1 MAGLL
6 AWAADVVGGS
16 GTGNEDDDGEIGLP
30 LLVFTPEQQ
39 QRALELDR
47 AAAALHRSI
56 KDLRLRIPP
65 EHISQ
70 RLPHLHAHTM
80 ASNAALALQLNAHST
95 TREQAQL
102 REVSLQD
109 ENAAYE
115 KAISNCQKKI
125 QEKQDEANELLIRLK
140 ELDLIEKDL
149 KENLEKVEAEVKFSQ
164 SMVSKGGGNNAEQV
178 DLVDESSRAVKS
190 EELEE
195 KKEELSLHCSVL
207 FCAQNSFDVMVQ
219 TLEEEW
225 SLVQKESM
233 KQPSPAQREKALEKQ
248 LHSLI
253 EQLTAKQAQAENLM
267 NEIHTKEKELEN
279 LNNIQK
285 KLEISSADANNTRN
299 RFSRGMAGSAA
310 AYADYAGDSYS
321 RPYIAGITTESLQ
334 KLMLLRSAFV
344 LYILALH
351 VIVFI
356 KISF

>member
-16 GTGNEDDDGEIGLP
+16 GTGNEDDNDEIGLP

-80 ASNAALALQLNAHST
+80 ASSAALALQLNAHST

-125 QEKQDEANELLIRLK
+125 QEKQDEANELHSRLK
-140 ELDLIEKDL
+140 ELELIEMDL

-164 SMVSKGGGNNAEQV
+164 FKVSKGGGNNAEQA

-190 EELEE
+190 EELDE
-195 KKEELSLHCSVL
+195 KKAEL
-207 FCAQNSFDVMVQ
+207 NSFDVMVQ

-267 NEIHTKEKELEN
+267 GEIRTKEKELEN

-285 KLEISSADANNTRN
+285 KLDTSSADANTTRN

-321 RPYIAGITTESLQ
+321 RPSIADIRTESLQ

>member
-16 GTGNEDDDGEIGLP
+16 GMGNEEEDDDIRLP
-30 LLVFTPEQQ
+30 LLIFTPEQQ
-39 QRALELDR
+39 QRVLELDR
-47 AAAALHRSI
+47 AAAALRRSI

-80 ASNAALALQLNAHST
+80 ASSAALALQLNAHST

-102 REVSLQD
+102 REVSVQD

-115 KAISNCQKKI
+115 KVISNCQKKN
-125 QEKQDEANELLIRLK
+125 QEKQNESNELQTRLK
-140 ELDLIEKDL
+140 ELDFIEKDL
-149 KENLEKVEAEVKFSQ
+149 KENLEKIEAEVRSSQ
-164 SMVSKGGGNNAEQV
+164 SIVAESGSNYAEQV
-178 DLVDESSRAVKS
+178 DLLDEHLKGVKS

-195 KKEELSLHCSVL
+195 KKAELNSL
-207 FCAQNSFDVMVQ
+207 DVMVQ
-219 TLEEEW
+219 RLEEEW
-225 SLVQKESM
+225 SLVQNESI
-233 KQPSPAQREKALEKQ
+233 KKPSPAQREKALEKQ

-253 EQLTAKQAQAENLM
+253 EQLTAKQAQAENLIV
-267 NEIHTKEKELEN
+267 EIRTKKKELEN
-279 LNNIQK
+279 LSNMQM
-285 KLEISSADANNTRN
+285 KLDTNSTDVSTTRN
-299 RFSRGMAGSAA
+299 RFNRGMTGTDP
-310 AYADYAGDSYS
+310 AYADYVGDSYCRS
-321 RPYIAGITTESLQ
+321 STAGIRKESLQ

>member
-16 GTGNEDDDGEIGLP
+16 GTGNEEEDDQIRLP

-39 QRALELDR
+39 QRALELDQT
-47 AAAALHRSI
+47 AAALRRSI

-80 ASNAALALQLNAHST
+80 ASSAALALQLNAHSS

-115 KAISNCQKKI
+115 KAISNCQKKL
-125 QEKQDEANELLIRLK
+125 QEKLNEANELQSRLQ
-140 ELDLIEKDL
+140 ELDFIEKDL
-149 KENLEKVEAEVKFSQ
+149 KESLEKVEAEVKFSQ
-164 SMVSKGGGNNAEQV
+164 SMVSKGGFNNAERV
-178 DLVDESSRAVKS
+178 DIVDEPSRDVKS

-195 KKEELSLHCSVL
+195 KKAEL
-207 FCAQNSFDVMVQ
+207 NSFDVMVQ
-219 TLEEEW
+219 RLEEEW

-233 KQPSPAQREKALEKQ
+233 KQPSPAQREKALEKH
-248 LHSLI
+248 LHSVV
-253 EQLTAKQAQAENLM
+253 EQLTAKQAQAENLIR
-267 NEIHTKEKELEN
+267 EIRAKEKELEK
-279 LNNIQK
+279 LNSMQR
-285 KLEISSADANNTRN
+285 KLDTSSTDVNTTKN
-299 RFSRGMAGSAA
+299 RFIRGMTGSAA
-310 AYADYAGDSYS
+310 AYADYAGDSYRRS
-321 RPYIAGITTESLQ
+321 SIAGIRTESLQ

>member
-16 GTGNEDDDGEIGLP
+16 GTGNEDDDDEIGLP

-80 ASNAALALQLNAHST
+80 ASSAALALQLNAHTT

-125 QEKQDEANELLIRLK
+125 QEKQDEANELHSRLK

-164 SMVSKGGGNNAEQV
+164 SMVSKGGGNNAGQV

-195 KKEELSLHCSVL
+195 KK
-207 FCAQNSFDVMVQ
+207 AQLNSFDVMVQ

-233 KQPSPAQREKALEKQ
+233 KQPSPGRLVDFER
-248 LHSLI
+248 
-253 EQLTAKQAQAENLM
+253 
-267 NEIHTKEKELEN
+267 
-279 LNNIQK
+279 NIRK
-285 KLEISSADANNTRN
+285 SSEASTMYYIRPFVRHRNPLKLSGLEILSREIMRTSLTRDGFTECAGGTWDADVHMRQ
-299 RFSRGMAGSAA
+299 RLRGGMSRGCLPMYG
-310 AYADYAGDSYS
+310 
-321 RPYIAGITTESLQ
+321 R
-334 KLMLLRSAFV
+334 
-344 LYILALH
+344 
-351 VIVFI
+351 
-356 KISF
+356 